1 RVSAVTGGSPCRPA
15 RGDRAAA
22 RVSRLPYGLVV
33 LVGVVAMGLGS
44 YGMVGG
50 AGTLRL
56 ARGVPLGGLGLT
68 LDPLGGLFLAF
79 IGFAAVAASVYAM
92 GYADGG
98 GRGRSAYVVFVV
110 SMCLVPLAANMM
122 TFVIAWE
129 LMSLASYLLVLHDQ
143 ESKESIRAGWIYA
156 VMTHAGLACLLAG
169 MLLLG
174 ADAGSLRFAD
184 WRSAA
189 PALAPT
195 TRNAAFVLLAL
206 GFAGKAGVIPLHVWL
221 PLAQPAAASPG
232 SGVVL

>member
-1 RVSAVTGGSPCRPA
+1 
-15 RGDRAAA
+15 
-22 RVSRLPYGLVV
+22 
-33 LVGVVAMGLGS
+33 
-44 YGMVGG
+44 
-50 AGTLRL
+50 
-56 ARGVPLGGLGLT
+56 
-68 LDPLGGLFLAF
+68 
-79 IGFAAVAASVYAM
+79 M

-143 ESKESIRAGWIYA
+143 ESKESIQAGGIYA

-174 ADAGSLRFAD
+174 ADAASLRFAD

-189 PALAPT
+189 PAPAPT
-195 TRNAAFVLLAL
+195 TPNSAFAL
-206 GFAGKAGVIPLHVWL
+206 PPLGL
-221 PLAQPAAASPG
+221 
-232 SGVVL
+232 

>member
-1 RVSAVTGGSPCRPA
+1 M
-15 RGDRAAA
+15 
-22 RVSRLPYGLVV
+22 SRLPYGLVV
-33 LVGVVAMGLGS
+33 LVGVAAVGLGS

-56 ARGVPLGGLGLT
+56 AWVVPLGGLELT
-68 LDPLGGLFLAF
+68 LDPLGGLFLAL
-79 IGFAAVAASVYAM
+79 IGFAAVPASVYAM
-92 GYADGG
+92 GDPDGA

-129 LMSLASYLLVLHDQ
+129 LMSLASYLLVLHDR
-143 ESKESIRAGWIYA
+143 ESSEAIEAGWIYA

-195 TRNAAFVLLAL
+195 TRNVAFVLLAL
-206 GFAGKAGVIPLHVWL
+206 GFAARQ
-221 PLAQPAAASPG
+221 A
-232 SGVVL
+232 